1 MEKQKRLQQNEELA
15 TGQTKTQIKE
25 KQKKKREADK
35 EAKALKLQI
44 KNIEKS
50 INDLEEALEELQNQ
64 LCLESVYSNP
74 EESNRVNKEIRS
86 TESKLESLYEEW
98 EKLAE

>member
-1 MEKQKRLQQNEELA
+1 MHSRNRRAGILI
-15 TGQTKTQIKE
+15 GQG
-25 KQKKKREADK
+25 
-35 EAKALKLQI
+35 
-44 KNIEKS
+44 KS
-50 INDLEEALEELQNQ
+50 LEETLEELQNQ

-86 TESKLESLYEEW
+86 AESKLESLYEEW

>member
-1 MEKQKRLQQNEELA
+1 MSFGKAEK
-15 TGQTKTQIKE
+15 
-25 KQKKKREADK
+25 KKKREADK

>member
-1 MEKQKRLQQNEELA
+1 MSKV
-15 TGQTKTQIKE
+15 
-25 KQKKKREADK
+25 
-35 EAKALKLQI
+35 
-44 KNIEKS
+44 
-50 INDLEEALEELQNQ
+50 EEALARAEDNEVLEKLKMKLEELQNQ